1 MLSRPRSVSVGWVS
15 ARLASTTTIAGCS
28 AKWSAKWSA
37 SASAF
42 AGLVTVICVDFSS
55 PLAASMACWSV
66 DAAAM

>member
-15 ARLASTTTIAGCS
+15 ARLASTTMIAGWSAKCS
-28 AKWSAKWSA
+28 AKSSA

-42 AGLVTVICVDFSS
+42 AGLVSGDCVDFSS
-55 PLAASMACWSV
+55 PLAASIASWSL